1 MSLDNLSNLE
11 TSIIKALA
19 ASQSPLTLIGLMIAT
34 TGCYSSVAV
43 GCRLLAYK
51 GLIVRG
57 RIRSGHVYQLATAVY
72 EALQTKAA
80 LSHSASP
87 QSHEK
92 HQ

>member
-34 TGCYSSVAV
+34 TGCYSSVGV
-43 GCRLLAYK
+43 GCRLLMHE

-57 RIRSGHVYQLATAVY
+57 RIKCGYIYQVKTEVH
-72 EALQTKAA
+72 EALQAKGA
-80 LSHSASP
+80 LSHRASP
-87 QSHEK
+87 QIHEK
-92 HQ
+92 RQ